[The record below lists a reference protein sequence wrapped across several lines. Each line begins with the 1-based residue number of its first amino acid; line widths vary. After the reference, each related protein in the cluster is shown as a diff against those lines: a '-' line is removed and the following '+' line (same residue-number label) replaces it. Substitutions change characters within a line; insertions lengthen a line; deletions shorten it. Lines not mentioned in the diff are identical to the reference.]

1 MRCPECSVEF
11 ATASRLE
18 GHVAELTLRWRT
30 YEYRASDSA
39 PPIAGSEHDYLSML
53 DHVGAYSGLGNRSG
67 DEVDTLAR
75 ESFQRLC
82 AEVA

>member
-30 YEYRASDSA
+30 YEYRVSEFAV
-39 PPIAGSEHDYLSML
+39 PVPGSEHDYLVML
-53 DHVGAYSGLGNRSG
+53 DHVGAYSGLGSRS
-67 DEVDTLAR
+67 DAEVDTLAR